1 MRLKIK
7 FDRPYTQYVSRRE
20 VYLGPCQISMIEFL
34 SKYSQRL
41 KSIIDVLQNPT
52 EACLEPCQISTIKL
66 LRKNN
71 GS

>member
-1 MRLKIK
+1 M
-7 FDRPYTQYVSRRE
+7 F
-20 VYLGPCQISMIEFL
+20 
-34 SKYSQRL
+34 QRL

-52 EACLEPCQISTIKL
+52 EACLEPCQTSTIKL

>member
-7 FDRPYTQYVSRRE
+7 FDRPYTQYLSRRE

-41 KSIIDVLQNPT
+41 KSIIDV
-52 EACLEPCQISTIKL
+52 STFKIYH
-66 LRKNN
+66 
-71 GS
+71 